1 MTKNNFLIIY
11 SYYSD
16 FTWPLKFNQVKYENK
31 NLSNF
36 EVIKGNI
43 YMSNFNV
50 PFDFDGDNLLYLEHY
65 SKTIRC
71 INIYTTLN
79 EQKIFQFFLQND
91 FGHISFMKLL
101 PDNCIFLCRK
111 IYLCEIYKFNI
122 NINNKEIFHNSE
134 ININENKDFI
144 LLKSW
149 AHIKDYEIISC
160 NVYIIENKNIE
171 EENKNKNDLVNS
183 KIMKEKENRNN
194 ILNVKNKNFIPS
206 LKLFENE
213 SSYDSYSSASKNKF
227 FQFDKNNNNNDISGY
242 NNIEDLI
249 KLEKVKNDGIKLNI
263 NSKNIKQER
272 RKIYIIT
279 LDIEGNFNL
288 YQFIKENND
297 EIKNTLFNLY
307 EIPNIEKKYKQ
318 LKFFSLGFPYYITM
332 NDYYYVITT
341 DNNIF
346 VISSEKEDI

>member
-1 MTKNNFLIIY
+1 
-11 SYYSD
+11 
-16 FTWPLKFNQVKYENK
+16 
-31 NLSNF
+31 
-36 EVIKGNI
+36 
-43 YMSNFNV
+43 
-50 PFDFDGDNLLYLEHY
+50 
-65 SKTIRC
+65 
-71 INIYTTLN
+71 
-79 EQKIFQFFLQND
+79 
-91 FGHISFMKLL
+91 MKLL
-101 PDNCIFLCRK
+101 
-111 IYLCEIYKFNI
+111 
-122 NINNKEIFHNSE
+122 
-134 ININENKDFI
+134 
-144 LLKSW
+144 
-149 AHIKDYEIISC
+149 
-160 NVYIIENKNIE
+160 
-171 EENKNKNDLVNS
+171 
-183 KIMKEKENRNN
+183 
-194 ILNVKNKNFIPS
+194 
-206 LKLFENE
+206 ENE

-263 NSKNIKQER
+263 NSKNVKEEK

-288 YQFIKENND
+288 YQFIKGSND

>member
-1 MTKNNFLIIY
+1 
-11 SYYSD
+11 
-16 FTWPLKFNQVKYENK
+16 
-31 NLSNF
+31 
-36 EVIKGNI
+36 
-43 YMSNFNV
+43 
-50 PFDFDGDNLLYLEHY
+50 
-65 SKTIRC
+65 
-71 INIYTTLN
+71 
-79 EQKIFQFFLQND
+79 
-91 FGHISFMKLL
+91 MKLL
-101 PDNCIFLCRK
+101 PDNYIFLCRK
-111 IYLCEIYKFNI
+111 IYICEIYQYNI
-122 NINNKEIFHNSE
+122 NINNKELSNNSE
-134 ININENKDFI
+134 INNNENKDFI
-144 LLKSW
+144 LLKTW
-149 AHIKDYEIISC
+149 THIKDFEIISC
-160 NVYIIENKNIE
+160 NVYIVGNKNIE
-171 EENKNKNDLVNS
+171 EENKNPNVLANS
-183 KIMKEKENRNN
+183 KIKKEKENK
-194 ILNVKNKNFIPS
+194 IKNKNFIPS
-206 LKLFENE
+206 LKLLENE

-263 NSKNIKQER
+263 NSKNIKEEK

-288 YQFIKENND
+288 YKFIKESND